1 MISMPMYDLSEPT
14 RSNVAIFLA
23 AASFP
28 GALSKGKNTVK
39 VFFEVTLFH
48 STLSFE
54 FVGIACVRV
63 VSVFPELEVGVTS
76 FSFPLL
82 LGACIE
88 EFTSST
94 KGCLLEEVRL
104 FSLLASP
111 FRLADG
117 GVLYSTPSIGVF
129 CLFCFKEFRLFL
141 YLVSVFC

>member
-1 MISMPMYDLSEPT
+1 MYLVLETVVTSTPMYDVSEPT
-14 RSNVAIFLA
+14 KSNVAIFLA

-28 GALSKGKNTVK
+28 GALSKGKNTAK
-39 VFFEVTLFH
+39 VFLEVTLFH

-54 FVGIACVRV
+54 LVGTACVWV
-63 VSVFPELEVGVTS
+63 VSVFSEVEVGVTS

-88 EFTSST
+88 EFISST

-111 FRLADG
+111 FGLADD
-117 GVLYSTPSIGVF
+117 GVL
-129 CLFCFKEFRLFL
+129 
-141 YLVSVFC
+141 